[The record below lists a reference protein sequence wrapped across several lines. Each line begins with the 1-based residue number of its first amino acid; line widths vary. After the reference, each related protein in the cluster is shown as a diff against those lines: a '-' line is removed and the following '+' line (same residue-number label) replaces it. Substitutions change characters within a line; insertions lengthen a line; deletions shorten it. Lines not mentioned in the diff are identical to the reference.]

1 MNAVTYLD
9 ENYCN
14 LILSTDNYIGE
25 SCGFN
30 IFTN

>member
-14 LILSTDNYIGE
+14 LILSTDNYIWWK
-25 SCGFN
+25 FW
-30 IFTN
+30 I